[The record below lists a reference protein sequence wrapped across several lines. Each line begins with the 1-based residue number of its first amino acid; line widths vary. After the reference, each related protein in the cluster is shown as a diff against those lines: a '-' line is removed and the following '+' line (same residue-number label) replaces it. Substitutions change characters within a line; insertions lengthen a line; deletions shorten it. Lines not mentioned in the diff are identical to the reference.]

1 MFFFFLFFFVAI
13 PECVTHVAHKQWP
26 SGCLFDVVVYYGLC
40 TCDTPMRIIVIRQE
54 MDTHQ
59 TWKLT

>member
-1 MFFFFLFFFVAI
+1 MNSFLLIFFAV
-13 PECVTHVAHKQWP
+13 PECVIHVAHKQWLL
-26 SGCLFDVVVYYGLC
+26 GCLFDVVVYYGLC

-54 MDTHQ
+54 MDALQ